1 MPSPIGQL
9 LLATDGRALVQLG
22 FGFGPSP
29 AVPAPAWRE
38 DHGPLREAAQ
48 QVEQYFAG
56 ERRVFELALAP
67 AGTPFQ
73 CAVWA
78 ALRMIPYGS
87 AWSYAQLAGTVGNRR
102 AVRAVGLANA
112 RNPIAIVV
120 PCHRVIGS
128 DGSLTGFG
136 GGLEAKRFLLDLERC
151 ATGRP
156 AQMGLLP

>member
-1 MPSPIGQL
+1 MPSPIGRL

-29 AVPAPAWRE
+29 AAPALDWRE
-38 DHGPLREAAQ
+38 DHGPLREAVQ

-87 AWSYAQLAGTVGNRR
+87 TWSYAQLAGTVGNRR